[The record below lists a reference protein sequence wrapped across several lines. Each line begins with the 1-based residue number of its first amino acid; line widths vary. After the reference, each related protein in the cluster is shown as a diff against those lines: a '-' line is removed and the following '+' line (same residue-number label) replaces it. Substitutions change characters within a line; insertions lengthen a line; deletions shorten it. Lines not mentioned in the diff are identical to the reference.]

1 MTFEVLNETTILVEL
16 TFEEMKKYH
25 ITYETLDSNNNAIKN
40 ILNVIKASDKFND
53 SEKITIEALPVNDG
67 GCFFILT
74 FTPKKKVR
82 YKMRKLP
89 NNSVF
94 KTDTLDNL
102 LDFVSALK
110 VKHQKNLKYEIY
122 KMNERMNIPLKL
134 DCVKKED
141 IANMAKLA
149 DKEANPLYPVPVLWN
164 EKELEKIY
172 YQICNEQ

>member
-25 ITYETLDSNNNAIKN
+25 ITYENLDCDNKSVKN
-40 ILNVIKASDKFND
+40 ILNIIKASDKFND

-67 GCFFILT
+67 GCFFIFT

-82 YKMRKLP
+82 YKMRKIS
-89 NNSVF
+89 NKSVF
-94 KTDTLDNL
+94 KTDNIDNL

-122 KMNERMNIPLKL
+122 KMNDSFYMQIPERSQKLHAVMGEFGQISDIIP
-134 DCVKKED
+134 
-141 IANMAKLA
+141 
-149 DKEANPLYPVPVLWN
+149 
-164 EKELEKIY
+164 EKI
-172 YQICNEQ
+172 NEYGVLLGSVII

>member
-25 ITYETLDSNNNAIKN
+25 ITYDTLDSNNNAIKN
-40 ILNVIKASDKFND
+40 ILNVIKASDKID
-53 SEKITIEALPVNDG
+53 TSEKITIEALPVNDG

-82 YKMRKLP
+82 YKMRKLSG
-89 NNSVF
+89 NSVF
-94 KTDTLDNL
+94 KTDNIDNL

-122 KMNERMNIPLKL
+122 KMNESFYIQIPERSQKL
-134 DCVKKED
+134 QAVMGEFGQISD
-141 IANMAKLA
+141 I
-149 DKEANPLYPVPVLWN
+149 VP
-164 EKELEKIY
+164 EKI
-172 YQICNEQ
+172 NEHGVLLGSIII

>member
-89 NNSVF
+89 NTCVF
-94 KTDTLDNL
+94 KTDNLDNL
-102 LDFVSALK
+102 VDFVSALK
-110 VKHQKNLKYEIY
+110 AKHQKNLKYEIY
-122 KMNERMNIPLKL
+122 KMNNSFYMQIPERSQKLHAVMGEFGQISDIIP
-134 DCVKKED
+134 
-141 IANMAKLA
+141 
-149 DKEANPLYPVPVLWN
+149 
-164 EKELEKIY
+164 EKI
-172 YQICNEQ
+172 NEYGVLLGSVTI

>member
-25 ITYETLDSNNNAIKN
+25 ITYENLDCDNNAIKN
-40 ILNVIKASDKFND
+40 ILNIIKASDKFND

-82 YKMRKLP
+82 YKMRKLS

-94 KTDTLDNL
+94 KTDNIDNL
-102 LDFVSALK
+102 LDFVTALK
-110 VKHQKNLKYEIY
+110 LRHTKNLKYEIY
-122 KMNERMNIPLKL
+122 KMNNSFYMHIPERSQKLHAVMGEFGQISDVIP
-134 DCVKKED
+134 
-141 IANMAKLA
+141 
-149 DKEANPLYPVPVLWN
+149 
-164 EKELEKIY
+164 EKISEY
-172 YQICNEQ
+172 GVLLGSVII

>member
-40 ILNVIKASDKFND
+40 ILNVIKASDKID
-53 SEKITIEALPVNDG
+53 TSEKITIEALPVNDG

-82 YKMRKLP
+82 YKMRKLSE
-89 NNSVF
+89 NSVF
-94 KTDTLDNL
+94 KTDNIDNL

-122 KMNERMNIPLKL
+122 KMNESFYMQIPERSQKL
-134 DCVKKED
+134 QAVMGEFGQISD
-141 IANMAKLA
+141 I
-149 DKEANPLYPVPVLWN
+149 VP
-164 EKELEKIY
+164 EKI
-172 YQICNEQ
+172 NEHGVLLGSIII

>member
-25 ITYETLDSNNNAIKN
+25 ITYETLDSDNNAIKN
-40 ILNVIKASDKFND
+40 ILNVIKVSDKFND

-82 YKMRKLP
+82 YKMRKLQ

-94 KTDTLDNL
+94 KTDNLDNL

-110 VKHQKNLKYEIY
+110 EKHPKNLKYEIY
-122 KMNERMNIPLKL
+122 KMNESFYMQIPERSQKL
-134 DCVKKED
+134 HAVMGEFGQISDVIPEKFNE
-141 IANMAKLA
+141 
-149 DKEANPLYPVPVLWN
+149 YGVL
-164 EKELEKIY
+164 LGSVI
-172 YQICNEQ
+172 I

>member
-1 MTFEVLNETTILVEL
+1 MTFEVLNETTILIEL

-40 ILNVIKASDKFND
+40 ILNVIKASDKID
-53 SEKITIEALPVNDG
+53 TSEKITIEALPVNDG

-82 YKMRKLP
+82 YKMRKLSE
-89 NNSVF
+89 NSVF
-94 KTDTLDNL
+94 KTDNIDNL

-122 KMNERMNIPLKL
+122 KMNESFYMQIPERSQKL
-134 DCVKKED
+134 YAVMGEFGQISD
-141 IANMAKLA
+141 I
-149 DKEANPLYPVPVLWN
+149 VP
-164 EKELEKIY
+164 EKI
-172 YQICNEQ
+172 NEHGVLLGSIII

>member
-16 TFEEMKKYH
+16 TFEEMKKHH
-25 ITYETLDSNNNAIKN
+25 ITYENLDCDNNAIKN
-40 ILNVIKASDKFND
+40 ILNVIKVSDKVNG

-82 YKMRKLP
+82 YKMRKL
-89 NNSVF
+89 NRNSVF
-94 KTDTLDNL
+94 KTDNLDNL

-122 KMNERMNIPLKL
+122 KMNDSFYMKFPERSQKL
-134 DCVKKED
+134 HAVMGEFGQISD
-141 IANMAKLA
+141 I
-149 DKEANPLYPVPVLWN
+149 VP
-164 EKELEKIY
+164 EKI
-172 YQICNEQ
+172 NEHGVLLGSVII

>member
-25 ITYETLDSNNNAIKN
+25 ITYEKLDCDNNVIKN
-40 ILNVIKASDKFND
+40 ILNVIKASDKLNG
-53 SEKITIEALPVNDG
+53 SEKVTVEALPVNDG

-82 YKMRKLP
+82 YKMKKISQ
-89 NNSVF
+89 NSVF
-94 KTDTLDNL
+94 KTDNIDNL

-122 KMNERMNIPLKL
+122 KMNESFYMQFPERSHKL
-134 DCVKKED
+134 YAVMGEFGQ
-141 IANMAKLA
+141 ISNV
-149 DKEANPLYPVPVLWN
+149 VP
-164 EKELEKIY
+164 EKI
-172 YQICNEQ
+172 NEHGVLLGSVII